1 MKKYNREAI
10 SVWASVDSTI
20 MKNCRKTVRM
30 NLSHS
35 TCFVSKINRPHTFLF
50 LNSLA
55 LSHFCQW
62 QNSSMPYMF
71 TVKRGLK
78 LLLLYYTGLLPFVP
92 LGESFLQFYL
102 PQIINR
108 SVYTN
113 YFHTMLCARCIFT
126 NFFLTENIYL
136 KCGLW
141 KADWSS
147 F

>member
-55 LSHFCQW
+55 LSPFLSMAELLHALHVHCKAGFKAAPALLHRSSAICSPRREFPAVLLATNHKQVSVHQIFPYYVVCLVITQMHF
-62 QNSSMPYMF
+62 
-71 TVKRGLK
+71 
-78 LLLLYYTGLLPFVP
+78 
-92 LGESFLQFYL
+92 
-102 PQIINR
+102 
-108 SVYTN
+108 
-113 YFHTMLCARCIFT
+113 H
-126 NFFLTENIYL
+126 
-136 KCGLW
+136 
-141 KADWSS
+141 
-147 F
+147 